1 MVTFNVVLGNLGLLF
16 QDFFTFFFF
25 QSDRPT
31 DPISG
36 NAFDAKRKKKGDG
49 LTPDTSHYNKTRRQ
63 QKGRTSRHID
73 NHTS

>member
-25 QSDRPT
+25 NPTDRPT
-31 DPISG
+31 QYQETHSTL
-36 NAFDAKRKKKGDG
+36 KEKKGDG